1 MFDQIRP
8 DNDLL
13 HQALTGLNARQ
24 RAINHNLANAD
35 TPGYQALEVS
45 FEDQMQARRREL
57 KGQADAGF
65 KAQGAYTNPEHMSLD
80 LPQDQAFTLSEKA
93 GVMRNDNNGV
103 DLEQEVAKMSQAQ
116 VAYQAVSQMIGGRF
130 SQLKYVIAEGGR

>member
-1 MFDQIRP
+1 MFEQIRP
-8 DNDLL
+8 ENDLL

-24 RAINHNLANAD
+24 RAINQNLANAD
-35 TPGYQALEVS
+35 TPGYQSLEVS

-57 KGQADAGF
+57 KGRADASF
-65 KAQGAYTNPEHMSLD
+65 DAQGVYTNPEHLSLD
-80 LPQDQAFTLSEKA
+80 LPQDQAYTLAEKP

-130 SQLKYVIAEGGR
+130 SQLKYVISEGGR